1 MKLTK
6 NQKIY
11 LGVLGLGILAYATS
25 KYWMPKKKTT
35 STTPTGNV
43 STQSAPVTT
52 TTTPVASNNLNTREG
67 KMGFIMNGMVEIT
80 KSQVND
86 ALKSSK
92 EKPPKS
98 ELDKLYKGINELK
111 KMNPSEFIKNI
122 ETNQEKPIL
131 DSDLDTWVK
140 FSKAINDPIYKTLKD
155 NNTQKEKFLVE
166 KYGLTKE
173 ELKKEDEFMMFALF
187 SVMLGGKPATLEL
200 K

>member
-11 LGVLGLGILAYATS
+11 LGVVGLGILAYATR

-43 STQSAPVTT
+43 STQSVP
-52 TTTPVASNNLNTREG
+52 TTTPATPVGSNNMNTREG
-67 KMGFIMNGMVEIT
+67 KMGFIMNGMIEMT

-98 ELDKLYKGINELK
+98 ELDKLDKGINELK

-122 ETNQEKPIL
+122 ETQQEKPIL
-131 DSDLDTWVK
+131 DSELDTWVK
-140 FSKAINDPIYKTLKD
+140 YAKAVNDPIYKTLKD
-155 NNTQKEKFLVE
+155 KPTEKEKFLVE

-173 ELKKEDEFMMFALF
+173 ELKKEDEFIMFAMF